1 MDKFGEMELYKVMNT
16 MQWRRIRV
24 RMTRIKKNMRRHIR
38 CKRQKPKRYMLWEGW
53 TKVGHME
60 MDAKTVEGN
69 MR

>member
-1 MDKFGEMELYKVMNT
+1 MNT

-24 RMTRIKKNMRRHIR
+24 RMTRRHIR